1 MDSDEKPDASVFSTS
16 IVCNNQNMYYPI
28 FQHTIDASLRF
39 SPANFGTN
47 AFFAI
52 CNKRFFVSEIEEHAE
67 LCLTRNTKRNIIC
80 ITNDSNAEDTTS
92 YIELNG
98 NDTDKSDAIVTKS
111 QFLSKIKSVLKNTIF
126 TNEEAKLNIRRDFS
140 FVCGL
145 LQLLHQNLE

>member
-1 MDSDEKPDASVFSTS
+1 MDSDEQPDASVFSTS
-16 IVCNNQNMYYPI
+16 IVCNTQNIYYPI
-28 FQHTIDASLRF
+28 FQHTIDASLKF
-39 SPANFGTN
+39 SPVNFGTN

-67 LCLTRNTKRNIIC
+67 LCLTRNTKRNIIDV
-80 ITNDSNAEDTTS
+80 TNDSEAEDTTS
-92 YIELNG
+92 YIDLNG

-111 QFLSKIKSVLKNTIF
+111 QFLSVLKNTIF
-126 TNEEAKLNIRRDFS
+126 TNGQAKLNIRRNFS